1 MIVQGRGFWGVV
13 LLLSGCSQEVGEV
26 PANQTGP
33 SEARGTG
40 SVEASADPQQA
51 LYDQSRALRTATRR
65 EEAVRLVDALALTGE
80 ERERTLAAFEQQ
92 IQASNR
98 LSAYRRQHRGIR
110 TREMVERAE
119 RGDRELAE
127 ALRLASPAFLN
138 EAVKSAIG
146 AEKFV
151 HYLEARQQRVAQLP
165 RTRRRDLAAQSPVVK
180 GDDR

>member
-1 MIVQGRGFWGVV
+1 MVSQRRGVMGVLV
-13 LLLSGCSQEVGEV
+13 LLLAGCSQEVGE
-26 PANQTGP
+26 PANQAGT
-33 SEARGTG
+33 SEARHSG
-40 SVEASADPQQA
+40 SVEVSADPQQA

-65 EEAVRLVDALALTGE
+65 EEAVKLVDELALTGE
-80 ERERTLAAFEQQ
+80 ERDRTLAAYEQQ

-110 TREMVERAE
+110 TREMMERAE
-119 RGDRELAE
+119 LGDRELAE

-138 EAVKSAIG
+138 EAVKSALG

-151 HYLEARQQRVAQLP
+151 NYLEVRDLVAERP